1 MPARVQELRQ
11 RAALFRQIANIPTSG
26 SAETDR
32 ILITLASQFEWDA
45 DNRERLLSDRSDR
58 VENATTSP

>member
-11 RAALFRQIANIPTSG
+11 RAALFRQVAKIPTSG

-32 ILITLASQFEWDA
+32 ILIALASQFECDA
-45 DNRERLLSDRSDR
+45 DNRERLLSVKSDR
-58 VENATTSP
+58 AADAATSP